1 MENDCDFQIT
11 QDGIKYVVNLSIIG
25 ETLKIN
31 CYELQSNFNNEFSAE
46 FYHDQLKLYS
56 PMFNSTTSIQEDFLI
71 FKKAIQSK
79 KVKINK
85 NSNNEIYLTFALEE
99 NETTNGNINLPLEVN
114 ESFNNATVEYLP
126 ARKLPT
132 ISYKLDTVRIRRP
145 TIYID
150 ADGKEIS
157 KFQFLNNINNI
168 NINNNINNN
177 PNLINSQSVQFIS
190 PSIPNKKIIH
200 NKTFTPVK
208 QVKKFIVPPK
218 QYNNNN
224 YNNNIIISSPP
235 REKIDFI
242 NNGSPSKN
250 ELNYSSYNRHNNYN
264 NNNNT
269 FLNNDI
275 DAKSF
280 LSFSPTKETDT
291 NSNYNIENEAKINE
305 LNNKLKNI
313 SNEIENQKINIKKL
327 LQTIDYLKKDNEQLK
342 QENDILKQNLNKSIK
357 DENDFIKKQLL
368 ETKNKSI
375 KEFEEYRK
383 KKEGETEE
391 LINRINILETEN
403 NKLKIQAETI
413 RTISINRN
421 DSKLRVIKGDIIE
434 KNSELE
440 FLTNRICKDHKKI
453 TLNLL
458 YKARVDSDKAQ
469 EFHRRCDNSNNSLV
483 LVKTDKGKRFGGF
496 TSCSWAGDCIEK
508 EDENAFIFSLD
519 KMKIYDVKP
528 DENAIGCF
536 PNFGPV
542 FLGCQIRIYDE
553 AFKHGGSTYEK
564 GLNYQTEENYELT
577 DGEQK
582 FNVQEI
588 EVYGVD
594 LED

>member
-1 MENDCDFQIT
+1 MENDNDCDFQIT
-11 QDGIKYVVNLSIIG
+11 QNGVKYVVNLSLVG
-25 ETLKIN
+25 DTLKIN
-31 CYELQSNFNNEFSAE
+31 CYEYQSAFNNEFSAE
-46 FYHDQLKLYS
+46 FYHDQLKQYS
-56 PMFNSTTSIQEDFLI
+56 QIFNSTTSIQDDFLI

-79 KVKINK
+79 QVKIIK
-85 NSNNEIYLTFALEE
+85 NPNNEINLTFFFEE
-99 NETTNGNINLPLEVN
+99 NESTNGNINLPLEIN
-114 ESFNNATVEYLP
+114 ENFNNTSVEILP
-126 ARKLPT
+126 ARRLPT

-150 ADGKEIS
+150 DDGKEIS
-157 KFQFLNNINNI
+157 KLQFQNINNI
-168 NINNNINNN
+168 NNNR
-177 PNLINSQSVQFIS
+177 NLINSQNIQFIS
-190 PSIPNKKIIH
+190 SPIPNKKIIH

-208 QVKKFIVPPK
+208 QVKKFLSPPK
-218 QYNNNN
+218 QNNNN
-224 YNNNIIISSPP
+224 YNNIINSPP

-250 ELNYSSYNRHNNYN
+250 ELNYSFYNRN
-264 NNNNT
+264 NNNNNNNNN
-269 FLNNDI
+269 FFINDI

-280 LSFSPTKETDT
+280 GSFSPAKETDN
-291 NSNYNIENEAKINE
+291 NSNYNIEYEAKINE
-305 LNNKLKNI
+305 LNNKLKGI
-313 SNEIENQKINIKKL
+313 SNEFENQKMSVKKL
-327 LQTIDYLKKDNEQLK
+327 LQTIDHLKKDNDELK
-342 QENDILKQNLNKSIK
+342 QENYILKQNLNKSIK
-357 DENDFIKKQLL
+357 DENDLIKKQLL
-368 ETKNKSI
+368 ETKNKYI
-375 KEFEEYRK
+375 NEYEEYKK
-383 KKEGETEE
+383 KKEGEMEE

-403 NKLKIQAETI
+403 KKLKIEAQTI

-434 KNSELE
+434 NNKELE
-440 FLTNRICKDHKKI
+440 FLTSRICKDHRKI

-469 EFHRRCDNSNNSLV
+469 EFHRRCDNTNNSLV

-553 AFKHGGSTYEK
+553 AFKNGGSTYEK

-582 FNVQEI
+582 FNVEEI
-588 EVYGVD
+588 EVYGID
-594 LED
+594 LEE